1 MAGGGSNAP
10 LRVSFEL
17 AQDAAFDV
25 EGLVSRKLG
34 ERIGRIQST
43 HLVTGTGAGQPQGSN
58 DDRSGVKSAENT
70 GVTYADLRTVVN
82 CVDPADREAGCR
94 GAESGRAEGGSPGT
108 KGQGGGRLQVEK
120 KKERKE

>member
-43 HLVTGTGAGQPQGSN
+43 HLVTGTGSGQPQGIT
-58 DDRSGVKSAENT
+58 DDRTGVQLAANT
-70 GVTYADLRTVVN
+70 GVTYADLLTFVHS
-82 CVDPADREAGCR
+82 VDPAYRASRSEERRVGKEWVSTCSAGW
-94 GAESGRAEGGSPGT
+94 SP
-108 KGQGGGRLQVEK
+108 EN
-120 KKERKE
+120 

>member
-43 HLVTGTGAGQPQGSN
+43 HLVTGTGSGQPQGIT
-58 DDRSGVKSAENT
+58 DDRTGVQLAANT
-70 GVTYADLRTVVN
+70 GVTYADLLTFVHS
-82 CVDPADREAGCR
+82 VDPAYRESGCR
-94 GAESGRAEGGSPGT
+94 WEFHDTPLRSEESRVGKEGSSQSRSRGAPD
-108 KGQGGGRLQVEK
+108 Q
-120 KKERKE
+120 